1 MSQDVTCFIIRL
13 TTHHFKVWSCLEM
26 SMRGYVFGWP
36 PSRADRLQPS
46 EQMSTNEETDY
57 SSANMLQL
65 R

>member
-13 TTHHFKVWSCLEM
+13 TTHQFKVWSCLEM

-46 EQMSTNEETDY
+46 EQSTNEETDY